1 MDVITEEEAVAFYDG
16 WMEDVDSSENAV
28 PVVDYESGL
37 LVDALEE
44 RVTITER
51 TEPAIIF
58 NQNTPIDVL
67 QYFEDYLNQDL
78 GTNI

>member
-1 MDVITEEEAVAFYDG
+1 MEVITEEEALAFYDG

-28 PVVDYESGL
+28 LVVDYESGL